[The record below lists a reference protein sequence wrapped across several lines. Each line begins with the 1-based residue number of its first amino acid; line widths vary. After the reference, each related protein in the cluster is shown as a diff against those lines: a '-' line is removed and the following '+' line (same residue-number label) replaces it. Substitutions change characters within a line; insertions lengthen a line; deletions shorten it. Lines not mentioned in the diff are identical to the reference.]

1 MPSVFKLSSAA
12 TTNLLK
18 IGNSTGIKCYG
29 YNIVN
34 TNAAAR
40 FLKLYWGPPGK
51 WSSAGETPT
60 VGTDVPSITIEVPA
74 LGTTTGGAGAYWD
87 VGVGNQGEMWMATTT
102 TAPDNAS
109 TAVGAGDLLISIFF
123 G

>member
-1 MPSVFKLSSAA
+1 MPSVFKLSSAN
-12 TTNLLK
+12 TTNLTQ
-18 IGNSTGIKCYG
+18 IGVSPNMKCYG

-40 FLKLYWGPPGK
+40 FVKLYWGSPGK
-51 WSSAGETPT
+51 WSSSGETPT

-74 LGTTTGGAGAYWD
+74 LGTTTGSAGAYWD
-87 VGVGNQGEMWMATTT
+87 AGVGNQGYMWMATTT

-109 TAVGAGDLLISIFF
+109 TAVGSGDLLISLFY

>member
-1 MPSVFKLSSAA
+1 MSSVFKLSS
-12 TTNLLK
+12 TNSTNLTM
-18 IGNSTGIKCYG
+18 IGNSPNIDCYG
-29 YNIVN
+29 WNIVN

-40 FLKLYWGPPGK
+40 FVKLYWGSPGK
-51 WSSAGETPT
+51 WSSSGETPT
-60 VGTDVPSITIEVPA
+60 VGTDIPSITIEVPA
-74 LGTTTGGAGAYWD
+74 LGTTTGSTTAYFP
-87 VGVGNQGEMWMATTT
+87 GGLGNNGYMWMATTT